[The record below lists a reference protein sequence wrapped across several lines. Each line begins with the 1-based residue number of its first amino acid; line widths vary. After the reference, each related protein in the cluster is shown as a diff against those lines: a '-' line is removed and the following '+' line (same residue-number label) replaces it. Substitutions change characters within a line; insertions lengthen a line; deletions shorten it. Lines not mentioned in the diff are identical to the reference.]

1 MLTLPFVWR
10 TPASWLDLLM
20 FLGCGAFG
28 AIGHYF
34 VARAMVYAPANIVS
48 PFQYF
53 QLLGSVAIGWLF
65 FSHLPDAVTWIGAT
79 IIVISGLYL
88 GWTQRQAR

>member
-1 MLTLPFVWR
+1 MRRIRCHRALLRGASHGVR
-10 TPASWLDLLM
+10 T
-20 FLGCGAFG
+20 GQ
-28 AIGHYF
+28 
-34 VARAMVYAPANIVS
+34 IVS